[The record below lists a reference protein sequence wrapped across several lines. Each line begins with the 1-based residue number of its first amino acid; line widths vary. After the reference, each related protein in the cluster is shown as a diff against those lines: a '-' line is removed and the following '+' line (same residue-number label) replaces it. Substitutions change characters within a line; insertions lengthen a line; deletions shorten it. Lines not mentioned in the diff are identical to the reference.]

1 MNTII
6 ENRILDI
13 KRYIANHNEDIKETE
28 NRLRVLKE
36 RVEKLEEE
44 LRECYKKTI

>member
-13 KRYIANHNEDIKETE
+13 KRYIENYRKEIE
-28 NRLRVLKE
+28 ELELRLRLLKK
-36 RVEKLEEE
+36 RNKTLEKE
-44 LRECYKKTI
+44 LRAYLD